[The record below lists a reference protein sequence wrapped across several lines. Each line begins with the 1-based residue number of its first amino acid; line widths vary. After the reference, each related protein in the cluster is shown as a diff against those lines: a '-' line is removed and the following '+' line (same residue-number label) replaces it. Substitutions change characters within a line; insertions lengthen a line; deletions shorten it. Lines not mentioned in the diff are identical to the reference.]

1 MYHYISRNRIS
12 SVFSLQLIN
21 IYASWRLKIVI
32 EDLDCDEDGTD
43 EKHRDCCVDSDWNHL
58 NDAVT

>member
-1 MYHYISRNRIS
+1 MNVHNNRYIEI
-12 SVFSLQLIN
+12 FT
-21 IYASWRLKIVI
+21 
-32 EDLDCDEDGTD
+32 EDLDCVDDDTD

>member
-1 MYHYISRNRIS
+1 MKIDANRH
-12 SVFSLQLIN
+12 VE
-21 IYASWRLKIVI
+21 IVI
-32 EDLDCDEDGTD
+32 EDLDCVDDGTD

>member
-1 MYHYISRNRIS
+1 MVDLDWTITEKTWENNGDGNECIITYP
-12 SVFSLQLIN
+12 
-21 IYASWRLKIVI
+21 
-32 EDLDCDEDGTD
+32 DLDCVDDGTD